1 MMNLANI
8 MRPQSF
14 ADVKG
19 QEKTI
24 ALIKSA
30 IRKDKDINILLTGP
44 AGTGKTTIARI
55 VAKKY
60 NCQNEHDGEP
70 CNECEN
76 CRAIMEGKS
85 LDVVELDAASHNGVE
100 DVRDLIASTQYA
112 PVGEKKVYILDE
124 VHMFS
129 TGAWNALLKTL
140 EEPPKNCIFILCTTE
155 KHKVP
160 ATIISRCREFTLE
173 SIPTETIYKQ
183 LVDVCNKY
191 EKAYEDDALKL
202 IAKEA
207 NGCMREAL
215 SLLESFMDVDGLAT
229 ANVAS
234 VFGTSDEDSVFD
246 ILEGICTGDVKRA
259 VSGFD
264 ASLSKGTKMSLLVKA
279 LIEAITDM
287 MYVLQGVSIDS
298 LFRTDSYKKNL
309 LHLGNV
315 CDMPKLMEL
324 THQFSEVY
332 SSIGTS
338 SDTFFFVK
346 SAILRAIYYN
356 SEIELLKK
364 RVDELENRP
373 ITTVEKVTVSSDN
386 SLSDGFKSIHADIE
400 VTDDAVDEPNVA
412 TKTESTA
419 DDTDVKGFD
428 DISTDIPDQLY
439 DYDDSNNNII
449 PFEATVPFEV
459 LDSMS
464 DKQTDEQQESRQ
476 NMTDAGTE
484 LPSGMEISDEVID
497 MSEPADKT
505 SDATEKESDVKEHD
519 PESSYE
525 LPSGME
531 ISDEVIN
538 MSDDTDNSDVFS
550 SSDLHDKESTSESYE
565 LPSGM
570 EISDEVIDMSDDT
583 DNKDEKAGETKP
595 ASDDEPDVFNFDFS
609 GWL

>member
-1 MMNLANI
+1 MKNLANI

-14 ADVKG
+14 EDVKG

-70 CNECEN
+70 CNECES

-202 IAKEA
+202 IAKES

-332 SSIGTS
+332 ASIGSS

-364 RVDELENRP
+364 RVDELEKRP
-373 ITTVEKVTVSSDN
+373 VTMVEKVTVPAEN
-386 SLSDGFKSIHADIE
+386 SNALSDGFNNIHTDIDI
-400 VTDDAVDEPNVA
+400 TDDSKDELDEKV
-412 TKTESTA
+412 TKAEITE
-419 DDTDVKGFD
+419 DNDTNVKGFD

-439 DYDDSNNNII
+439 DYNDNGVDNVV
-449 PFEATVPFEV
+449 PFETTVPFEV
-459 LDSMS
+459 LDGMS
-464 DKQTDEQQESRQ
+464 AKQ
-476 NMTDAGTE
+476 
-484 LPSGMEISDEVID
+484 SDEPQD
-497 MSEPADKT
+497 ESPMQSEDT
-505 SDATEKESDVKEHD
+505 YMD
-519 PESSYE
+519 

-538 MSDDTDNSDVFS
+538 MSVSTEETPSATKEDTNDVEDNS
-550 SSDLHDKESTSESYE
+550 ESSYE
-565 LPSGM
+565 LPRGM
-570 EISDEVIDMSDDT
+570 EISDEIIDMSDDSG
-583 DNKDEKAGETKP
+583 NNDEKAGETKP